1 MIKIILII
9 YVLVVLTGCGPTLFT
24 IGGVDVTAGQVV
36 SMPVKK
42 KVLEDIELP
51 TK

>member
-24 IGGVDVTAGQVV
+24 IGGVVDVTAGQVI

-42 KVLEDIELP
+42 KVIEDLKED
-51 TK
+51 